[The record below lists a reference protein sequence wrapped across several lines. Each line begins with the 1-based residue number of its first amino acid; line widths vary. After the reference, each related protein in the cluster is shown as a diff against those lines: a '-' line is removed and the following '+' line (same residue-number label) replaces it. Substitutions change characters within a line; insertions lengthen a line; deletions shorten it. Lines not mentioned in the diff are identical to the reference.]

1 MERTYGSRNESL
13 YNMSCSQ
20 RSSKSPTKS
29 LRELQVLEV
38 PPEYDTDS
46 DLVVEYMLGDKAIE
60 ISAPLYQV
68 NIASKLVY
76 TLTQLN
82 GDEPPPFIKLVE
94 NKLGRKVIR
103 IRQKETTGVQ
113 QLYQLKLEV
122 KNPETNVSGT
132 YKCRVFVKPGTKLLL
147 RKPLFTSPQEYSIKG
162 PAKIL

>member
-60 ISAPLYQV
+60 IAAPLY
-68 NIASKLVY
+68 
-76 TLTQLN
+76 
-82 GDEPPPFIKLVE
+82 
-94 NKLGRKVIR
+94 
-103 IRQKETTGVQ
+103 
-113 QLYQLKLEV
+113 
-122 KNPETNVSGT
+122 
-132 YKCRVFVKPGTKLLL
+132 
-147 RKPLFTSPQEYSIKG
+147 
-162 PAKIL
+162 